1 MQSSTLSQSQLQTEI
16 KTHAQNAVDT
26 LWQFESITNFHLLK
40 LHRIQSLLQDILLE
54 KTGIGALEDC
64 QHLQSELFEQSHNLT
79 AQNELFHI
87 DEAFNRLQSAD
98 ISTQTPYSN

>member
-40 LHRIQSLLQDILLE
+40 LHRIQSLDPR
-54 KTGIGALEDC
+54 AR
-64 QHLQSELFEQSHNLT
+64 HRP
-79 AQNELFHI
+79 
-87 DEAFNRLQSAD
+87 RLGRLP
-98 ISTQTPYSN
+98 TPARRAV